1 MSVLEFLQAHQDEM
15 LADLSRLVRRETP
28 STDKTALDD
37 CAQALAEQGSALDAE
52 VEIIPSADTGNLL
65 RLRWGEAGSSAPILL
80 LTHFDT
86 VWPLGTL
93 ERMPFEIKDG
103 IATGPGIF
111 DMKAGLI
118 QGLWAVRALHEVT
131 GSSRPLVFLCTGD
144 EEIGSPASRSM
155 IEAEAAQARAVFVLE
170 PSQKGALKT
179 ARKGVGRFQAEITG
193 RPAHAGLDPRGGVS
207 AIEELA
213 HLILYL
219 HALTD
224 HSTGTTVNVGVVQ
237 GGTRSNVVA
246 AQASAEVDLRIMTQ
260 AEGERA
266 TRAICGYQ
274 PHCPEARVS
283 ITGEINRPPMERT
296 EETVRLFEQAQG
308 VAREL
313 GLGELS
319 EVSVGGASDGNF
331 CSAMGV
337 PVLDGLGA
345 VGGGAHALDEHVD
358 VRAMAPRAALVARL
372 LEIV

>member
-1 MSVLEFLQAHQDEM
+1 MTVLEFLQAHQDNM
-15 LADLSRLVRRETP
+15 LADLGQLVNRETP
-28 STDKTALDD
+28 STDKAALDD
-37 CAQALAEQGSALDAE
+37 CAQALAEQAIAMDAE
-52 VEIIPSADTGNLL
+52 VEIIPSDDTGNLL
-65 RLRWGEAGSSAPILL
+65 TLRWGDGNASAPILL
-80 LTHFDT
+80 LAHFDT
-86 VWPLGTL
+86 VWPMGTL
-93 ERMPFEIKDG
+93 DHMPFQVKDG

-111 DMKAGLI
+111 DMKAGLV

-131 GSSRPLVFLCTGD
+131 GTNRSIVFLCTGD
-144 EEIGSPASRSM
+144 EEIGSPASRPV
-155 IEAEAAQARAVFVLE
+155 IEAEATRAQAVFVLE
-170 PSQKGALKT
+170 PSQRGALKT
-179 ARKGVGRFQAEITG
+179 ARKGVGRFHADVTG

-219 HALTD
+219 HALAD
-224 HSTGTTVNVGVVQ
+224 PATGTTVNVGVVQ

-246 AQASAEVDLRIMTQ
+246 AEASAEIDLRITTQ

-266 TRAICGYQ
+266 TGAICGYRPQ
-274 PHCPEARVS
+274 CPGARVT
-283 ITGEINRPPMERT
+283 ITGGINRPPMERT
-296 EETVRLFEQAQG
+296 KETVRLFQQAQR

-313 GLGELS
+313 GLGELG
-319 EVSVGGASDGNF
+319 EVAVGGASDGNF

-358 VRAMAPRAALVARL
+358 IRAMAPRAALVARL

>member
-1 MSVLEFLQAHQDEM
+1 M
-15 LADLSRLVRRETP
+15 
-28 STDKTALDD
+28 
-37 CAQALAEQGSALDAE
+37 GAE
-52 VEIIPSADTGNLL
+52 VEVIPSADTGNLL
-65 RLRWGEAGSSAPILL
+65 KLRWGDGDSRAPILL
-80 LTHFDT
+80 LAHFDT
-86 VWPLGTL
+86 VWPMGTL
-93 ERMPFEIKDG
+93 KLMPFEVKDG

-111 DMKAGLI
+111 DMKAGLV
-118 QGLWAVRALHEVT
+118 QGLWAVRALREMT
-131 GSSRPLVFLCTGD
+131 DSSRPLVFLCTAD
-144 EEIGSPASRSM
+144 EEIGSPTSRSV
-155 IEAEAAQARAVFVLE
+155 IEAEAARARAVFVLE

-179 ARKGVGRFQAEITG
+179 ARKGVGRFHAEITG

-213 HLILYL
+213 HLIQYL

-224 HSTGTTVNVGVVQ
+224 QTTGTTVNVGVVQ

-246 AQASAEVDLRIMTQ
+246 AQASAEIDLRVTTQ

-266 TRAICGYQ
+266 TQAICGYQ
-274 PHCPEARVS
+274 PHCPDARVT
-283 ITGEINRPPMERT
+283 ITGGINRPPMERT
-296 EETVRLFEQAQG
+296 EETVRLFEQAQR

-313 GLGELS
+313 GMRELN

-345 VGGGAHALDEHVD
+345 VGGGAHALDEHV
-358 VRAMAPRAALVARL
+358 VIRAMAPRAALVARL